1 VLVLRDYRYIDVAR
15 IVDYLSSVDPGV
27 VGELTQRMKSN
38 SGVDISGGFNIQF
51 FKMGGGARSA
61 DETEQQ
67 QTVRIYAQH
76 MFNRLYGE
84 LETAGT
90 IQTVDLY
97 TSLKAETLN
106 KSSILEIT
114 REFRPSPL
122 NQMLD
127 SFVQVFNMMK
137 TVGMEDQIMD
147 EVGDE
152 AEWQKVMDIIGLLR
166 GEVGSNEVPMF
177 AKADNSDDASVVFV
191 ARENFLLSPGGDFR
205 GEMTL
210 FGKVSE
216 LIPSGSS
223 IDLLDLLKVL
233 PPGVREADALG
244 GAFKEAIHGLMGELP
259 EQFGGPIERDE
270 VIIEGPAVVVT
281 PVATYTL

>member
-1 VLVLRDYRYIDVAR
+1 MLVLRDYRYIDVAR

-90 IQTVDLY
+90 IQTVDLD
-97 TSLKAETLN
+97 TSLKAESLN
-106 KSSILEIT
+106 KSSVLEIT

-137 TVGMEDQIMD
+137 IVGMEDQIMD

-177 AKADNSDDASVVFV
+177 A
-191 ARENFLLSPGGDFR
+191 
-205 GEMTL
+205 
-210 FGKVSE
+210 
-216 LIPSGSS
+216 
-223 IDLLDLLKVL
+223 
-233 PPGVREADALG
+233 
-244 GAFKEAIHGLMGELP
+244 
-259 EQFGGPIERDE
+259 
-270 VIIEGPAVVVT
+270 
-281 PVATYTL
+281 